1 MGTMN
6 ICAHEPTYIYYLF
19 SLKYCALE
27 LGAMYDTPTCVY

>member
-6 ICAHEPTYIYYLF
+6 TCVHEPTYIYYLS

-27 LGAMYDTPTCVY
+27 LRKMYDTATRVY